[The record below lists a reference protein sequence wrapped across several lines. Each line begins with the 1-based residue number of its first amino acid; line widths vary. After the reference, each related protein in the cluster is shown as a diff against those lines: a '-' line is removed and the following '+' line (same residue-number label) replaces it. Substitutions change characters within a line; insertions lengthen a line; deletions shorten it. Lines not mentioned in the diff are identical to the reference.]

1 MVENV
6 TSCPVCGSGEHKLFL
21 SCRDYTVS
29 GEEFTIREC
38 TQCRF
43 KFTSPRPAQHAI
55 GPYYQSEAYISHS
68 DSTAGV
74 INKLYHAV
82 RRKTLADKVNLIN
95 QLQPKGS
102 LLDVGCGT
110 GNFLKAC
117 ADAGWQTKGVEADP
131 AARQKAI
138 ETSGAEVQADLL
150 QAYKG
155 KKFDVITLWHVLE
168 HLHQLEESLLKIKT
182 LMAKE
187 AVLVVA
193 VPNSGSFDARY
204 YRQHWA
210 AYDVPR
216 HLYHFNQDTL
226 SKLFAKYGL
235 KVADTKPM
243 KFDAFYIS
251 MLSTKYRSGKTNY
264 VESVKNGLLS
274 NAWAA
279 RNGNNYSS
287 ITFVISQ

>member
-6 TSCPVCGSGEHKLFL
+6 TSCPVCSSGEHKLFL

-29 GEEFTIREC
+29 GEEFKILEC
-38 TQCRF
+38 TQCNF
-43 KFTSPRPAQHAI
+43 KFTSPRPSQDAI
-55 GPYYQSEAYISHS
+55 GPYYQSEAYVSHS
-68 DSTAGV
+68 DSTAGI

-82 RRKTLADKVNLIN
+82 RRKTLADKINFIN
-95 QLQPKGS
+95 QLHPKGS
-102 LLDVGCGT
+102 LLDIGCGT
-110 GNFLKAC
+110 GSFLKAC
-117 ADAGWQTKGVEADP
+117 ADAGWLTKGVEADP

-138 ETSGAEVQADLL
+138 ETSGSEVQADLL

-168 HLHQLEESLLKIKT
+168 HLHQLDESLLKIKG

-187 AVLVVA
+187 AVLVIA

-204 YRQHWA
+204 YRQYWA

-226 SKLFAKYGL
+226 SKLLAKYGL
-235 KVADTKPM
+235 KVADIKPM

-287 ITFVISQ
+287 ITYVISL

>member
-1 MVENV
+1 MVEHV
-6 TSCPVCGSGEHKLFL
+6 TSCPVCGSGEHQLFL

-29 GEEFTIREC
+29 GEEFNIREC
-38 TQCRF
+38 TQCNF
-43 KFTSPRPAQHAI
+43 KFTSPRPSQDAI

-82 RRKTLADKVNLIN
+82 RRKTLADKVHLIN
-95 QLQPKGS
+95 QLHPKGS
-102 LLDVGCGT
+102 LLDIGCGT

-117 ADAGWQTKGVEADP
+117 TDAGWLTKGVEADP
-131 AARQKAI
+131 AARQKAVQ
-138 ETSGAEVQADLL
+138 TSGCEVQADLL

-155 KKFDVITLWHVLE
+155 KRFDVITLWHVLE
-168 HLHQLEESLLKIKT
+168 HLHQLEESLLKIKGM
-182 LMAKE
+182 MAKE
-187 AVLVVA
+187 AVLVIA
-193 VPNSGSFDARY
+193 VPNSGSFDARF
-204 YRQHWA
+204 YRQYWA

-216 HLYHFNQDTL
+216 HLYHFSPDTL
-226 SKLFAKYGL
+226 SKLLAKYGL

-264 VESVKNGLLS
+264 AESVKNGLLS

-287 ITFVISQ
+287 ITYVISQ

>member
-29 GEEFTIREC
+29 GEDFNIRQC
-38 TQCRF
+38 TQCQF
-43 KFTSPRPAQHAI
+43 KFTSPRPSQDAI

-68 DSTAGV
+68 DSTNGI

-82 RRKTLADKVNLIN
+82 RRRTLAGKVNLIN
-95 QLQPKGS
+95 QLHPKGT

-110 GNFLKAC
+110 GSFLKAC

-138 ETSGAEVQADLL
+138 QFSGAEVQADLL

-168 HLHQLEESLLKIKT
+168 HLHQLEESILKIKT

-187 AVLVVA
+187 AILVVA
-193 VPNSGSFDARY
+193 VPNSNSFDAQY

-216 HLYHFNQDTL
+216 HLYHFSQDTL
-226 SKLFAKYGL
+226 SRLLAKHGL
-235 KVADTKPM
+235 KVADTIPM

-251 MLSTKYRSGKTNY
+251 MLSTKYRSGRTNY

-279 RNGNNYSS
+279 RNNNNYSS
-287 ITFVISQ
+287 ITYVISQ

>member
-21 SCRDYTVS
+21 NCRDYTVS
-29 GEEFTIREC
+29 GEEFKIREC
-38 TQCRF
+38 TQCQF
-43 KFTSPRPAQHAI
+43 KFTSPRPVQDAI
-55 GPYYQSEAYISHS
+55 GPYYQSDAYISHS
-68 DSTAGV
+68 GSTAGI
-74 INKLYHAV
+74 INKLYLAV
-82 RRKTLADKVNLIN
+82 RRKTLSDKVNLIN
-95 QLQPKGS
+95 QLHPKGI
-102 LLDVGCGT
+102 LLDIGCGT

-131 AARQKAI
+131 AARKKAI
-138 ETSGAEVQADLL
+138 ENSGTEVQVDLL

-168 HLHQLEESLLKIKT
+168 HLHQLEDSLLKIT
-182 LMAKE
+182 ALMAKE
-187 AVLVVA
+187 AILVVA
-193 VPNSGSFDARY
+193 VPNSGSFDAQY
-204 YRQHWA
+204 YQQYWA

-216 HLYHFNQDTL
+216 HLYHFTPDTL
-226 SKLFAKYGL
+226 SLLLAKYGL
-235 KVADTKPM
+235 KVVDTKPM

-264 VESVKNGLLS
+264 VESIKNGLLS
-274 NAWAA
+274 NVWAA

-287 ITFVISQ
+287 LTYVISQ

>member
-29 GEEFTIREC
+29 GEAFNIREC
-38 TQCRF
+38 TQCEF
-43 KFTSPRPAQHAI
+43 KFTSPRPSQDAI

-95 QLQPKGS
+95 QLHPKGT
-102 LLDVGCGT
+102 LLDIGCGT

-117 ADAGWQTKGVEADP
+117 TDAGWLTKGVEADP
-131 AARQKAI
+131 ATRQKAI
-138 ETSGAEVQADLL
+138 QTSGCEVQADLL

-168 HLHQLEESLLKIKT
+168 HLHQLEESLLKIKG
-182 LMAKE
+182 LLAKE
-187 AVLVVA
+187 AVLVIA

-204 YRQHWA
+204 YQQYWA

-216 HLYHFNQDTL
+216 HLYHFNPDTL
-226 SKLFAKYGL
+226 SKLLAKYGL

-287 ITFVISQ
+287 ITYVISL